1 MARGGSHEKI
11 GPRRAWGK
19 EDPPTQE
26 EATEEVVGSVR

>member
-26 EATEEVVGSVR
+26 VPEVVSSVR